1 MPQLRAGFG
10 LAILLALA
18 WLLSSDRRRF
28 PLKVVL
34 GGLALQYAFA
44 LFVLRTG
51 VGSQVFDAIGR
62 FVAVLIDASD
72 QGAAFIFGGLVRNE
86 PDKWGFVFA
95 AKALPTII
103 VFSSLSA
110 IGYHLGILQRVV
122 GVFAWVMAR
131 LMGVSGAESMC
142 AAANVFMGQTEAPL
156 FVRPFIPKMTQS
168 ELNAVMIAG
177 FATIAGSL
185 MAVYAG
191 MLGHSDSAAVAA
203 MAKHL
208 LTASLISSPAS
219 LAVAKILLPE
229 TGEPVTA
236 GRVRIVPERTTRN
249 LIDAASTGAAD
260 GMKLAINVAAML
272 IAFIALVALIDK
284 AFTILPWI
292 DSRLGMN
299 GGPVIFGPLGEWLGI
314 PAWTLDGVLGRI
326 FTPIAWLIGIDGAQR
341 QPFAS
346 LLGKAMAAN
355 EFLAYKSLGEFTQS
369 GTLDPRSVTLAVY
382 ALCGFANFSS
392 IGIQIAGI
400 GGMAP
405 ERYHDLARLGLRAML
420 GGAIACWMTACVGGT
435 LIE

>member
-1 MPQLRAGFG
+1 MPQLRAGLG
-10 LAILLALA
+10 LVILLALA

-122 GVFAWVMAR
+122 GVFARVMAR

-156 FVRPFIPKMTQS
+156 FVRPFIPKMTPS

-208 LTASLISSPAS
+208 LTAS
-219 LAVAKILLPE
+219 
-229 TGEPVTA
+229 
-236 GRVRIVPERTTRN
+236 RVRIVPERTTRN

-292 DSRLGMN
+292 DSRLGRN

-326 FTPIAWLIGIDGAQR
+326 FTPIAWLIGVDGAQR

-420 GGAIACWMTACVGGT
+420 GGAIACWMTACVAGT

>member
-1 MPQLRAGFG
+1 MPQLRAGLG
-10 LAILLALA
+10 LVILLALA

-122 GVFAWVMAR
+122 GVFARVMAR

-156 FVRPFIPKMTQS
+156 FVRPFIPKMTPS

-208 LTASLISSPAS
+208 LTAS
-219 LAVAKILLPE
+219 
-229 TGEPVTA
+229 
-236 GRVRIVPERTTRN
+236 RVRIVPERTTRN

-292 DSRLGMN
+292 DSRLGRN

-326 FTPIAWLIGIDGAQR
+326 FTPIAWLIGVDGAQR

-420 GGAIACWMTACVGGT
+420 GGAIACWMTACVAGT
-435 LIE
+435 LIG